1 MFATAEDLKA
11 HRRPYQPYGAAEDL
25 LYCRDPQVLL
35 SGPAGTGKSRAC
47 LEKLFICARK
57 YPGMRGLIVRK
68 TRESLTETALVTWE
82 EKVVP
87 PGQLRVGE
95 LLRSNRQS
103 YELSNKSVVVVGGM
117 DKPGKVMSAEYD
129 QVYIQEATDLAERDL
144 EVLTTR
150 LRNGVMPYQQVIM
163 DCNPD
168 KPTHWLKKRCD
179 AGITKMIESR
189 HEDNPVYWDRA
200 NECWTPAG
208 VDYIAKL
215 DALTGSLKPRLRYG
229 RWVQSEGVVYEGWD
243 AQKHII
249 DRFTIPDSW
258 PRYWAID
265 FGYTNPFVCHW
276 YAEDPDGRLYLYREI
291 YFSKRL
297 VEEHA
302 AQIQALSAE
311 EPRPQAVI
319 CDHDAEG
326 RATLE
331 KHLNIETTP
340 ANKKVEIAEGCQAL
354 SSRLKTAE
362 DGRPRFF
369 VLRDSLVERDPV
381 LLENKKPVGFV
392 EEVDGYIWNVA
403 SGRRKGEDPVK
414 ENDHACDAARYL
426 CVHKDVGERKR
437 EFEFW

>member
-1 MFATAEDLKA
+1 MLATADDLKA
-11 HRRPYQPYGAAEDL
+11 IRRPYRPYGVANDL
-25 LYCRDPQVLL
+25 LYCRDPEVLL
-35 SGPAGTGKSRAC
+35 SGPAGTGKSRAD

-57 YPGMRGLIVRK
+57 YAGMRGLIVRK

-82 EKVVP
+82 QKVVP

-95 LLRSNRQS
+95 LLRANRQS
-103 YELSNKSVVVVGGM
+103 YQFSNGSVIVVGGM
-117 DKPGKVMSAEYD
+117 DKPGKVMSADYD
-129 QVYIQEATDLAERDL
+129 QIYIQEATDLAESDL

-150 LRNGVMPYQQVIM
+150 LRNGAMPYQQVIM

-168 KPTHWLKKRCD
+168 KPTHWLKKRAD
-179 AGITKMIESR
+179 AKVTTMLESR
-189 HEDNPVYWDRA
+189 HEDNPTLWDVDRQ
-200 NECWTPAG
+200 CWTPNGAN
-208 VDYIAKL
+208 YIAKL
-215 DALTGSLKPRLRYG
+215 DALTGSRKPRLRYG
-229 RWVQSEGVVYEGWD
+229 RWVQAEGVVYEGWD
-243 AQKHII
+243 AQKHVI
-249 DRFTIPDSW
+249 DRFAILDSW

-276 YAEDPDGRLYLYREI
+276 YAEDPDGRLYLYREL

-331 KHLNIETTP
+331 KHLNIQTTP
-340 ANKKVEIAEGCQAL
+340 ANKKVEIPEGCQAL
-354 SSRLKTAE
+354 ASRLKTAE
-362 DGRPRFF
+362 DGKPRFF
-369 VLRDSLVERDPV
+369 VLRDSLIERDPG

-392 EEVDGYIWNVA
+392 EEVDGYIWNLT
-403 SGRRKGEDPVK
+403 SGRRKGEEPVK

-426 CVHKDVGERKR
+426 CVYKDVGDLKR
-437 EFEFW
+437 EFTFW